1 MRSIKQGI
9 RQVIHGWVAAGLGG
23 ALLLSSA
30 VSNATV
36 MYDTWE
42 PADGEVGNYII
53 TVNHNVPNNQFDIVF
68 TVEPWNAEGLGLFI
82 DFGDFDIP
90 GPVGLTNIVPQDQI
104 ELYATDTMSNS
115 CGQGCNLNGID
126 APIANP
132 DQEWEL
138 VFRLGRQGF
147 QGIQTFSFSI
157 NDFGL
162 DESAWGLVGVRAQ
175 QLCGP
180 GDDPLP
186 DGMCGGSDKSFGS
199 GVIDPGPDPDPNP
212 SVPVPGTL
220 LLLGLGLLG
229 LARSRKRS

>member
-1 MRSIKQGI
+1 MTI
-9 RQVIHGWVAAGLGG
+9 
-23 ALLLSSA
+23 
-30 VSNATV
+30 
-36 MYDTWE
+36 
-42 PADGEVGNYII
+42 
-53 TVNHNVPNNQFDIVF
+53 F

-82 DFGDFDIP
+82 DFGDVDIT

-132 DQEWEL
+132 DEEWEL
-138 VFRLGRQGF
+138 VFRLGRQGS

-220 LLLGLGLLG
+220 LLLGLGLLARIAPQVQVYFIAVPGQLLLG
-229 LARSRKRS
+229 LALLALLMPSLLAAFVEAARDGFLNLPGLG